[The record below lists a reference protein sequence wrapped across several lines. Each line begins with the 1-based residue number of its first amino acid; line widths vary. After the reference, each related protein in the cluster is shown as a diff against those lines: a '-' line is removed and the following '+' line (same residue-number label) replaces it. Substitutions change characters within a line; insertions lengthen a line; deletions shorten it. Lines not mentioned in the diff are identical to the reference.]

1 MCLASSPADAF
12 PLLLENHVHQSIAH
26 VWIFKWNGAVRAHL
40 INSHFAAQFQNWAD
54 SNFAQN
60 ILPLPSE
67 MPCPGAPRRQTLCH
81 LSVYDYSMNLFM
93 NDFWSALKTHFFHWH
108 CPVPWNIISPRIL
121 TPCDGVCVRAR
132 VYHRVLN
139 LMVLF
144 LQSRFTFTETIRTIR
159 DGEPR
164 AATSTWS
171 SEMLSGIGVWKCIM
185 PPCGVNMHVLAWNWK
200 WNWKFMRIVTFYFQ
214 SLIHP
219 WGRSNAKSPQSL

>member
-1 MCLASSPADAF
+1 MKWGCSCSFDKF
-12 PLLLENHVHQSIAH
+12 PLCCSISELSRFQLCSKH
-26 VWIFKWNGAVRAHL
+26 ITSSQWNAVPR
-40 INSHFAAQFQNWAD
+40 STKKTD
-54 SNFAQN
+54 S
-60 ILPLPSE
+60 
-67 MPCPGAPRRQTLCH
+67 M
-81 LSVYDYSMNLFM
+81 SVYDYSMNLFM